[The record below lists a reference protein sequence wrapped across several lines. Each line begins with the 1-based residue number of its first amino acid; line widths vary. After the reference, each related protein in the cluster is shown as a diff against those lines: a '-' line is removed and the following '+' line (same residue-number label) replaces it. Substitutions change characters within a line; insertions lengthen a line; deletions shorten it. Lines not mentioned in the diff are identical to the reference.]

1 MDVNPLPPD
10 NKRSGH
16 VLILS
21 SVVFASFMW
30 KLDST
35 IVNISLPTITGY
47 FQTSTAVVSRI
58 ILAYLLASTTTL
70 LFFGKLG
77 DRIGHRRVFFWG
89 YIIFTW
95 SSLMCGVSWD
105 IHSLVF
111 FRFIQGAGCAM
122 LVTSAYAIIPLFVPR
137 QKIGSAFGLMSTSL
151 ALGLAIGAPVGAL
164 ILSHLSWQWIFLINI
179 PFGIAA
185 ILVTK
190 KTMGKG
196 KDPQLK
202 APTNETGFDWT
213 GVLLSM
219 LGLSLFVYTINDA
232 QSYGWGSPLLFTL
245 LIVSIILLVLFVWR
259 EKHHS
264 APMLDLRI
272 FQNKRFMLAAI
283 AMFFGFFLLGGN
295 FFLLPFY
302 LELAKG
308 MGTSTVGYLFMMY
321 AFVVIIAAPFAGWL
335 SDRVNPSLICTA
347 AMFSGTLCCLFFALR
362 LQTPGIL
369 SATVFMIWMAFSM
382 SLFASPN
389 SSQAM
394 QFAPSELQGVASGL
408 FNMIN
413 TLGQMLGVL
422 AFEAI
427 FSHIIPEG
435 KILLTTGS
443 SGGSHEVSLLFK
455 GFRGVYFFAGFVCL
469 LSMAF
474 SFALL
479 IAGKRKKSLP

>member
-1 MDVNPLPPD
+1 MDTHKPLPD
-10 NKRSGH
+10 DKRPGH

-35 IVNISLPTITGY
+35 IVNISLPTITKY
-47 FQTSTAVVSRI
+47 FQTNTAVVSRI

-70 LFFGKLG
+70 LFFGRLG

-95 SSLMCGVSWD
+95 SSLLCGVSWD

-111 FRFIQGAGCAM
+111 FRFVQGAGCAM
-122 LVTSAYAIIPLFVPR
+122 LVTSAYAIIPLFVPKK
-137 QKIGSAFGLMSTSL
+137 KIGSAFGLMSTSL

-164 ILSHLSWQWIFLINI
+164 ILTHLSWQWIFLINI
-179 PFGIAA
+179 PFGITA

-190 KTMGKG
+190 KAMGG
-196 KDPQLK
+196 SGEPQVK
-202 APTNETGFDWT
+202 PPAEKSGFDWT

-219 LGLSLFVYTINDA
+219 LGLSLFVYAVNNA
-232 QSYGWGSPLLFTL
+232 QNYGWGSPLLVVL

-259 EKHHS
+259 EKRCK

-272 FQNKRFMLAAI
+272 FKNKRFMLAAI

-308 MGTSTVGYLFMMY
+308 IDTSTVGYLFMMY
-321 AFVVIIAAPFAGWL
+321 AFVVFVAAPFAGWL
-335 SDRVNPSLICTA
+335 SDRITPGLLCTA
-347 AMFSGTLCCLFFALR
+347 AMFSGTLCCLVFALT
-362 LQTPGIL
+362 LQTPGIV
-369 SATVFMIWMAFSM
+369 SATVFMVWMAFSM
-382 SLFASPN
+382 SFFASPN
-389 SSQAM
+389 NSQAM
-394 QFAPSELQGVASGL
+394 QCAPSELQGVASGL

-422 AFEAI
+422 AFEAV
-427 FSHIIPEG
+427 FSQIIPEG
-435 KILLTTGS
+435 KVILAAGG
-443 SGGSHEVSLLFK
+443 SGGGHEASLLFR

-474 SFALL
+474 SFTLL
-479 IAGKRKKSLP
+479 IAGRRNKV